1 VLGLHDDKEAALATM
16 AHHEFKLNAVLHA
29 SRILVEFAIC
39 ECPLEGGRRV
49 GELDLARLMTRPAL
63 LLHAGGWSDAIRWD
77 VMEPKLRVT
86 PLGDIHANW
95 GVADNVL
102 KPFARAAS
110 DVRVNDAVES
120 YASNLD
126 LPKVAPSIAGEL
138 EAAFVAAWEEQTG
151 VSIDELRLFIE
162 CMEDMASGKKAAVLI
177 TSRSAVMVA
186 ESAGCRLPNAALERA
201 LSYLTSRPRL
211 RWRDLPGGCESRDL
225 HSWCFRRRLSVL
237 CRPIIQIDEKDDPTI
252 VLAPSLLR
260 DGFR

>member
-1 VLGLHDDKEAALATM
+1 VREQSQGAWIEGKKDTMAFVNALVTSIEDELCEELRKFSRLDLIDVVLINYEAAIRDRDQWSRTAAAVLGLHDDKEAALATM

-95 GVADNVL
+95 GFADNVL

-110 DVRVNDAVES
+110 DVRVNDALES

-151 VSIDELRLFIE
+151 VSIDEL
-162 CMEDMASGKKAAVLI
+162 
-177 TSRSAVMVA
+177 
-186 ESAGCRLPNAALERA
+186 NAWK
-201 LSYLTSRPRL
+201 T
-211 RWRDLPGGCESRDL
+211 WRRGRKP
-225 HSWCFRRRLSVL
+225 
-237 CRPIIQIDEKDDPTI
+237 
-252 VLAPSLLR
+252 PS
-260 DGFR
+260 